1 MYTDIVEINLEKSIA
16 WDKTFFEK
24 YSPTTCFVIL
34 YKDISI
40 KIYNTAGYDYLDE
53 AVLHGVVDKNIY
65 LPMTC
70 IKTSDNSWKAFATDD
85 LQMSMYSF
93 ISEFIDNLNEYVI

>member
-40 KIYNTAGYDYLDE
+40 KIYNTVGDE
-53 AVLHGVVDKNIY
+53 AVLHGVIDKHVY

-93 ISEFIDNLNEYVI
+93 ISEFIDNLYEYVI